1 MVPYTIKKVG
11 ERWEVGT
18 EYPLGK
24 WHKVTWFTTEA
35 RAQQEA
41 DRLNGKIDYVKIAVE
56 AGAVIEEMKYG
67 IEAVI
72 TEVSKRVLAKQKAMQ
87 KMVEAGMS
95 TSGTS
100 SQIDGLMDAFGII
113 SNHLS
118 KYLDPEENL
127 KPIIITSKKICG
139 SWSDLINGEIVTSL
153 NITPDGI
160 SAVVGSGTYKLSPDQ
175 FSELKFINNKACS
188 ECGRSFEDD

>member
-1 MVPYTIKKVG
+1 M
-11 ERWEVGT
+11 EV
-18 EYPLGK
+18 
-24 WHKVTWFTTEA
+24 
-35 RAQQEA
+35 
-41 DRLNGKIDYVKIAVE
+41 DYVKIAVE
-56 AGAVIEEMKYG
+56 AGAVIEEMKHG

-118 KYLDPEENL
+118 KYLDPEEAMEKKIEDL
-127 KPIIITSKKICG
+127 KPIIISSKKICG
-139 SWSDLINGEIVTSL
+139 RWSDLINGEIVTSL

-160 SAVVGSGTYKLSPDQ
+160 SAVVESGTYQLSPDQ
-175 FSELKFINNKACS
+175 FSELKFINEKACS
-188 ECGRSFEDD
+188 ECGRSFEEE

>member
-1 MVPYTIKKVG
+1 M
-11 ERWEVGT
+11 EV
-18 EYPLGK
+18 
-24 WHKVTWFTTEA
+24 
-35 RAQQEA
+35 
-41 DRLNGKIDYVKIAVE
+41 DYVKIAVE

-118 KYLDPEENL
+118 KYLDPEETVKEKIEDL
-127 KPIIITSKKICG
+127 KPIIISSKKVCG

-160 SAVVGSGTYKLSPDQ
+160 SAVVGYRTTHILSPDQ
-175 FSELKFINNKACS
+175 FGELKFINDKACS
-188 ECGRSFEDD
+188 ECGRSFEAE

>member
-1 MVPYTIKKVG
+1 
-11 ERWEVGT
+11 
-18 EYPLGK
+18 
-24 WHKVTWFTTEA
+24 
-35 RAQQEA
+35 
-41 DRLNGKIDYVKIAVE
+41 
-56 AGAVIEEMKYG
+56 
-67 IEAVI
+67 
-72 TEVSKRVLAKQKAMQ
+72 
-87 KMVEAGMS
+87 MS

-160 SAVVGSGTYKLSPDQ
+160 SAVVGSGTYILSPDQ
-175 FSELKFINNKACS
+175 FSELKFINDKACS

>member
-1 MVPYTIKKVG
+1 M
-11 ERWEVGT
+11 EV
-18 EYPLGK
+18 
-24 WHKVTWFTTEA
+24 
-35 RAQQEA
+35 
-41 DRLNGKIDYVKIAVE
+41 DYVKMAEE

-118 KYLDPEENL
+118 KYLDPEETVKEKTEEL
-127 KPIIITSKKICG
+127 TPIISSSKPVCG
-139 SWSDLINGEIVTSL
+139 SWSDLINGEVVTSL

-160 SAVVGSGTYKLSPDQ
+160 SAVVEDGTTYKLSPNQ
-175 FSELKFINNKACS
+175 FGELKFINEKACS
-188 ECGRSFEDD
+188 ECGRFFEAE

>member
-1 MVPYTIKKVG
+1 M
-11 ERWEVGT
+11 
-18 EYPLGK
+18 
-24 WHKVTWFTTEA
+24 KVTDERKCKRCGKPEF
-35 RAQQEA
+35 RI
-41 DRLNGKIDYVKIAVE
+41 NGYCSVYCEDMHELEKQC
-56 AGAVIEEMKYG
+56 EEMKHG

-118 KYLDPEENL
+118 KYLDE
-127 KPIIITSKKICG
+127 
-139 SWSDLINGEIVTSL
+139 
-153 NITPDGI
+153 
-160 SAVVGSGTYKLSPDQ
+160 
-175 FSELKFINNKACS
+175 
-188 ECGRSFEDD
+188 